1 MGNIKS
7 RKSGRPKKK
16 INDDY
21 ARTRDPVFEDDETF
35 ENDVETNWLRR
46 TIRNQPEFFVL
57 NNLMMCIQFF
67 ENYEKDITR
76 IRKTLMS
83 SREPE
88 LNERLAPHKHVLLPD
103 VLQEEIARNV
113 GFLSSRQTLRP
124 TIEPLQPVRI
134 YVVHDNVEV
143 IEEDDPT
150 YSPMNDT
157 STYSMVLKQSEHR
170 GRQKF
175 IQLFV

>member
-67 ENYEKDITR
+67 ENYEK
-76 IRKTLMS
+76 
-83 SREPE
+83 
-88 LNERLAPHKHVLLPD
+88 
-103 VLQEEIARNV
+103 
-113 GFLSSRQTLRP
+113 
-124 TIEPLQPVRI
+124 
-134 YVVHDNVEV
+134 
-143 IEEDDPT
+143 
-150 YSPMNDT
+150 
-157 STYSMVLKQSEHR
+157 
-170 GRQKF
+170 
-175 IQLFV
+175 